1 MAREATRSGTS
12 PRRKLGRGLGSLI
25 STPVRVDVPAP
36 VPPAQ
41 SPASA
46 PAPVASPPAIAP
58 GHAHPMKAGSPAET
72 PAATIAASQSHV
84 ATADSSSAAATR
96 EGSAD
101 DSGVRLLPIAS
112 IHPNPNQP
120 RQHFDEQAL
129 QALANSIASSGLM
142 QPIVVRPA
150 NDGTGSYQIIAG
162 ERRWRAAQIAGLSRL
177 PAVIREVDD
186 QTAAEFALIENLQR
200 EDLNPIERAEAFQR
214 LIDEFQ
220 LTHQEIAQRV
230 GLDRSSVTNH
240 LRLIELD
247 DSIKSAI
254 QLGQLSLGHAKALLG
269 ITNLE
274 QRALLASQAV
284 REGWSVR
291 EMERRVRQGAH
302 RPVTLPAS
310 PKPPTAANAHM
321 ADLERRL
328 AQHLGTKVHL
338 HPGRT
343 KGTGKLVIEFYSL
356 DQFEGVLRQLGFE
369 NDS

>member
-1 MAREATRSGTS
+1 MAREANRSGTS

-36 VPPAQ
+36 
-41 SPASA
+41 A
-46 PAPVASPPAIAP
+46 PSSAPVASPPAIAP
-58 GHAHPMKAGSPAET
+58 GHTRVEAGSSAET
-72 PAATIAASQSHV
+72 SAATVAAAPSSH
-84 ATADSSSAAATR
+84 AAAADSSAAAR
-96 EGSAD
+96 GGSD
-101 DSGVRLLPIAS
+101 DSGVRLLPIAD
-112 IHPNPNQP
+112 IRPNPNQP

-129 QALANSIASSGLM
+129 QALANSIAASGLM

-150 NDGTGSYQIIAG
+150 SDGSGSYQIIAG
-162 ERRWRAAQIAGLSRL
+162 ERRWRAAQIAGISQL

-269 ITNLE
+269 ITNTE
-274 QRALLASQAV
+274 QRAMLAGQAI

-302 RPVTLPAS
+302 RPVALPAS
-310 PKPPTAANAHM
+310 PKPPAAANAHM